1 MQFNTNLPAGSY
13 RLDTSFLLSFLLFSS
28 VAMKKEGVSPA
39 GGGEG
44 VVSIC
49 RYRMKAYKKDK
60 KQEHGILHHGL
71 AIATVWCVLSPFRH
85 LILKRTHHPLHPR
98 QRLAYAYIF
107 LFR

>member
-1 MQFNTNLPAGSY
+1 
-13 RLDTSFLLSFLLFSS
+13 
-28 VAMKKEGVSPA
+28 MKKEGVSPA

-71 AIATVWCVLSPFRH
+71 AIATVWCGLSPFRH

>member
-71 AIATVWCVLSPFRH
+71 AIATVWYGLSPFRH
-85 LILKRTHHPLHPR
+85 LIFKRTQHPLHPR
-98 QRLAYAYIF
+98 QRGTF
-107 LFR
+107 QFPP